1 VVSLAAACAS
11 KGGGPPVGVSDRV
24 TEPPRSIDAGVDAGP
39 PLTGPLASWRSTM
52 TKLTTSPVVS
62 VGHAGGR
69 FEIEVFANEL
79 GKRALDEHAPAQ
91 EGAAFAVVHTERAT
105 TPRPGPLMLMQKEA
119 KGYATARGDWRYV
132 VVTASGSVALDGPEA
147 SCADCHDEAP
157 VDRIFPFGVV
167 KQQTAP

>member
-1 VVSLAAACAS
+1 
-11 KGGGPPVGVSDRV
+11 
-24 TEPPRSIDAGVDAGP
+24 
-39 PLTGPLASWRSTM
+39 M
-52 TKLTTSPVVS
+52 TKLTSSPVVS

-69 FEIEVFANEL
+69 FDIDVFANEQ

-91 EGAAFAVVHTERAT
+91 EGAAFAVAHTERAS

-132 VVTASGSVALDGPEA
+132 VVTAGGSVALDGPEA
-147 SCADCHDEAP
+147 TCADCHDEAP

-167 KQQTAP
+167 KQPSQ